1 MSLINIFEILP
12 SKKEKLNSYL
22 YTELKNQ
29 CAWRDNKSDA
39 ILDQHRYFESYFG
52 KDFKNNYINKDL
64 IFDYLKESEKAHHL
78 QINSKILNKS
88 KFLELDLVTN
98 TDQDFYLYYYD
109 NDDKHFNLVNFD
121 LSKGNREMSLK
132 NLEEYSLNF
141 DTSIRQIVVPQSNY
155 FRSVTNFVNR
165 CLIMDMYSIYSID
178 FEKLCDDETK
188 VKKFDKFLTLEEI
201 PNTFMSNTF
210 LDKFFI
216 VSHSNTNTINNRVS
230 LIDDNF
236 KISAIK
242 DFNIPSSHNSD
253 NKNRQYKRGEFMN
266 HPMIIF
272 LYKNIGEII
281 VSDFRVNFSLI

>member
-12 SKKEKLNSYL
+12 SKKEKLNNYL

-39 ILDQHRYFESYFG
+39 IQDQYRYFESYFG

-88 KFLELDLVTN
+88 KFLELDLVTT

-109 NDDKHFNLVNFD
+109 NDDKNFNVINFD
-121 LSKGNREMSLK
+121 LSNEKREMSLK
-132 NLEEYSLNF
+132 NLEEYSLYF
-141 DTSIRQIVVPQSNY
+141 DTYIRQIEIPRSNY
-155 FRSVTNFVNR
+155 FRSVTNYVNR

-178 FEKLCDDETK
+178 FEKLSDDETK
-188 VKKFDKFLTLEEI
+188 VKKFDKILTLEEI
-201 PNTFMSNTF
+201 PNSFMSNTF
-210 LDKFFI
+210 IDKFFI
-216 VSHSNTNTINNRVS
+216 VSHSNTYTINNRVT

-236 KISAIK
+236 RISAIK
-242 DFNIPSSHNSD
+242 DFNLGSHHHSD

-272 LYKNIGEII
+272 LYKNIGEVI
-281 VSDFRVNFSLI
+281 VSDFRVNFTLT